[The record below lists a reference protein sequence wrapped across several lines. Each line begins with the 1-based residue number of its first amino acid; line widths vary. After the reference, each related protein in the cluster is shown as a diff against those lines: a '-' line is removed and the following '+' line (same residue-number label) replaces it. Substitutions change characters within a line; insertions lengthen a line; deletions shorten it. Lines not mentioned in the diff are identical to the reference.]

1 MSRLIVEIIISNIDI
16 YRVLIYI
23 EYRYRKSYTYRTK
36 SFIYLERSS
45 MARKQLQNLSE
56 PMFYVL
62 LSLTKPLHGYGI
74 MQKIDTITDGR
85 VKVGA
90 GTLYSLLARFEKE
103 EIIVKVSNEDGKK
116 NYQLTSKG
124 LEVLQKE
131 IKRLKQLVDDSK
143 LLL

>member
-1 MSRLIVEIIISNIDI
+1 
-16 YRVLIYI
+16 
-23 EYRYRKSYTYRTK
+23 
-36 SFIYLERSS
+36 